1 MWELLCGVLFV
12 IDFRNDILRKM
23 CQNVI
28 FVAKKVKWETER
40 GYDNIL
46 RNKKEAIIVKFR
58 FSEKAIKIWHILTI
72 VFSNVK
78 AKKKI
83 APNFCGPSEYINFN
97 RYTDNVMGAPERHR
111 NSSKLHCAQVI
122 YAFYFHIEWLPP

>member
-58 FSEKAIKIWHILTI
+58 FSEKVIKI
-72 VFSNVK
+72 
-78 AKKKI
+78 
-83 APNFCGPSEYINFN
+83 
-97 RYTDNVMGAPERHR
+97 D
-111 NSSKLHCAQVI
+111 
-122 YAFYFHIEWLPP
+122 